1 MVGEFADLQGIMGG
15 YYAIN
20 DGESEA
26 VSVGIR
32 EHYKPRFAGD
42 SLPASEE
49 GIVVSIAD
57 KIDTITGI
65 YGIGQGPTGS
75 KDPYAL
81 RRMALGLLRI
91 MVESEL
97 DIDLKDLIFTSL
109 DLHSSEDVDTLCAE
123 SVYDF
128 MMDRL
133 RSYYK
138 DMKVSGKVFDSV
150 LVVRPDS
157 PYDFHLRVLALNEF
171 INNSA
176 SGNLIEANK
185 RISNMLKEN
194 TNIDSIVDPNALVEV
209 AEKELYKAALMA
221 SKNISRSK
229 DYSMIMIQLLN
240 LKDPIDTFFEDV
252 MVNVDD
258 DALRNTRLSLLYL
271 VRSLFLSVADVS
283 HLS

>member
-1 MVGEFADLQGIMGG
+1 
-15 YYAIN
+15 
-20 DGESEA
+20 
-26 VSVGIR
+26 
-32 EHYKPRFAGD
+32 
-42 SLPASEE
+42 
-49 GIVVSIAD
+49 VVSIAD

-97 DIDLKDLIFTSL
+97 DIDLKDLILVSL

-150 LVVRPDS
+150 LVVRPES

-171 INNSA
+171 ISNSA

-194 TNIDSIVDPNALVEV
+194 TNIDSVVDPNALVEV

-221 SKNISRSK
+221 SKNIYGSK
-229 DYSMIMIQLLN
+229 DYSMNMMQLLN